1 MPANLP
7 PQYYEVEKKYRSAK
21 TVEDKLAALEEMLAI
36 MPKHKGTDK
45 LQADVKR
52 RISKLKTQEQKKS
65 GKRTSGF
72 QIKPEGAGQVV
83 LVGPPNAGKSS
94 LLRAL
99 TRAEPEIADYPFT
112 TRTPMAGMA
121 AFEDAQ
127 IQLVDLPP
135 LTEDFMETWLPDQ
148 VRRADLVLV
157 LLDLC
162 GDPFHQLETLEKI
175 LAEKRIFLAGG
186 RRPEEPL
193 VGVVKPCLLAANKL
207 DHPEAEDTLV
217 LFQEMLGADRPV
229 LPMSI
234 HRADNLSRLPRLLFQ
249 ALGVIRVYTKAPGK
263 PADKRTPYIVP
274 QGSTVLDLA
283 AKVHKDMAE
292 KFQFARI
299 WGGEKYDGQMVQ
311 RDYVLRDKD
320 IIEIHA

>member
-157 LLDLC
+157 LLDLS
-162 GDPFHQLETLEKI
+162 GDPLHQLETVEKI

-186 RRPEEPL
+186 RRPEEP
-193 VGVVKPCLLAANKL
+193 VIGVVKPCLLAANKL
-207 DHPEAEDTLV
+207 DHPEAEDTLI

-263 PADKRTPYIVP
+263 PADHRTPYVVP

-292 KFQFARI
+292 TFQFARI